1 MYPGTQST
9 TPGPS
14 LISESVNRNW
24 GFHYTTSRLV
34 HSRQSEWQL
43 LEILDTPEFGRVLRV
58 DGVTMTSERDE
69 FYYHENLVHVPA
81 VAHREPQNVLIIG
94 GGDGGA
100 LEEILKHACVRHV
113 SLVELDAAVIEL
125 SSRYLRS
132 IHRGA
137 FRDPRL
143 TLHFADGRQWL
154 ARCEHEFDLI
164 LLDLTDPIGPSQALY
179 TAEFYQ
185 LCRSR
190 LAKGGILALHVE
202 SPVARPHTFARIVA
216 TLRSTFE
223 KVRPY
228 LVYVPTYGTWFA
240 MATASASVDPIADSV
255 EGMTSR
261 LSERSLA
268 DLRYYN
274 PATHFAAFALPNFI
288 LDILRRDVRIVTDAG
303 ERLDRHP
310 EFEGSAHI
318 SSSKSSLHTRLCE
331 AHPAC
336 QSAV

>member
-1 MYPGTQST
+1 MYHGTQST
-9 TPGPS
+9 THDQS

-24 GFHYTTSRLV
+24 GFHYATGRLV
-34 HSRQSEWQL
+34 HSRRSDWQL

-58 DGVTMTSERDE
+58 DGITMTSERDE

-81 VAHREPQNVLIIG
+81 VAHRAPHNVLIIG

-113 SLVELDAAVIEL
+113 SLVELDPAVIEL
-125 SSRYLRS
+125 SSRYLES

-154 ARCEHEFDLI
+154 AQCEDEFDLI
-164 LLDLTDPIGPSQALY
+164 LLDLTDPVGPSQALY

-185 LCRSR
+185 LCRRR
-190 LAKGGILALHVE
+190 LARGGILALHVE

-216 TLRSTFE
+216 TLRSTFD

-228 LVYVPTYGTWFA
+228 LVYVPTYGAWFA
-240 MATASASVDPIADSV
+240 MATASQDVDPIADSV
-255 EGMTSR
+255 DDMTR
-261 LSERSLA
+261 RFSERALD
-268 DLRYYN
+268 DLQYYN

-288 LDILRRDVRIVTDAG
+288 LDILRQDVRIVSDAA

-310 EFEGSAHI
+310 EFEGSSHI
-318 SSSKSSLHTRLCE
+318 ASSAACARTPFSE
-331 AHPAC
+331 VDPAC